1 MVCQGMIQILP
12 QVTIRSYLMKREY
25 HRCCQQM
32 VIFLLLQSWRRHA
45 VLMDPNVSVWDVL
58 AIM

>member
-1 MVCQGMIQILP
+1 
-12 QVTIRSYLMKREY
+12 
-25 HRCCQQM
+25 M